1 MGECVVRTMVR
12 FVAVAAVAVVL
23 GVLAGCTSQ
32 GPAPDREPVL
42 TPLPTAAAEHSEL
55 VCGVER
61 ESVETATGL
70 AVGRS
75 ESELTVRGGIG
86 AGTCRAW
93 AKNESLVVGPLL
105 FVVMGAASSADGL
118 DARARLDGDRFRPPD
133 LLYTSVDGG
142 VWGDLELQRRSI
154 SFGAVSFVF
163 WGDTLINLGVSRGEE
178 GRSVATDLLALTQQV
193 ATTYGLPDAS

>member
-1 MGECVVRTMVR
+1 MVR

-23 GVLAGCTSQ
+23 GVLVGCSRP

-42 TPLPTAAAEHSEL
+42 TPLPTAPAKGADL
-55 VCGVER
+55 VCGIER
-61 ESVETATGL
+61 ESLETATGL

-75 ESELTVRGGIG
+75 EGELTVRDGIG
-86 AGTCRAW
+86 SGMCRAW

-105 FVVMGAASSADGL
+105 FVVMAAASSADGL
-118 DARARLDGDRFRPPD
+118 DARARLDGDGYRRPD
-133 LLYTSVDGG
+133 VLYTSVDGG
-142 VWGDLELQRRSI
+142 VWGDLKVQRKSM

-163 WGDTLINLGVSRGEE
+163 WGDTLINLIVASGEE
-178 GRSVATDLLALTQQV
+178 GRSVATDLLALNQQV